1 MEHSIA
7 VQAGTFT
14 VLLGAA
20 LAISIGAER
29 VRVPAA
35 VALVAFGVVAGT
47 LWHVALPFA
56 FGPALLFVFLPPL
69 VFEAAWNLDLRE
81 LTRHA
86 LRVTML
92 AGPGTAFAAFALA
105 AVVSAAGVLPFAPA
119 LVLGAIVSAT
129 DPIAV
134 VAVFRAAGVPPGLR
148 TLVEAESLA
157 NDGVAVV
164 LYGVA
169 VTIAMGGVVSWAGAT
184 AGAVVAV
191 AGGIAVGAACAVPM
205 WLAVSFADASEYEVA
220 ATVALAYAAYLIS
233 DALNCSGIFA
243 TAAAAIALRAL
254 LTRRPHLTNRNDVD
268 VFWNAAAYMTN
279 AVLFLATGLLI
290 VPQRVLHEP
299 LLVALTLLVVLAARA
314 VMASFVVRDA
324 RGRVTVF
331 LAGMRGALPLAL
343 ALALP
348 QELSA
353 RPQIVDAVFAT
364 VLVTLVV
371 QGIPLKH
378 LAARLYGSA
387 REPEDAL
394 PGRTAQ

>member
-35 VALVAFGVVAGT
+35 VALVAFGVVAGA
-47 LWHVALPFA
+47 LWHVDLPFA

-81 LTRHA
+81 LARHA

-92 AGPGTAFAAFALA
+92 AGPGTLFAALAIAA
-105 AVVSAAGVLPFAPA
+105 AVSLSGALPFAPA
-119 LVLGAIVSAT
+119 LLLGAIVSAT

-134 VAVFRAAGVPPGLR
+134 VAVFRAAGVPAGLR

-157 NDGVAVV
+157 NDGVAVA

-169 VTIAMGGVVSWAGAT
+169 LAVAAGGAVSWGGA
-184 AGAVVAV
+184 AFGGAVAIL
-191 AGGIAVGAACAVPM
+191 GGAAVGAACAVPM
-205 WLAVSFADASEYEVA
+205 WLALSVADASEYEVT
-220 ATVALAYAAYLIS
+220 ATVALAYAAYLIA
-233 DALNCSGIFA
+233 DVLHVSGIFA
-243 TAAAAIALRAL
+243 TAAAAVALRAL
-254 LTRRPHLTNRNDVD
+254 LARRSHMTNRNDVD

-290 VPQRVLHEP
+290 SPQRVLHEP
-299 LLVALTLLVVLAARA
+299 LLVGITLFVVLAARA
-314 VMASFVVRDA
+314 VMALLVVPDT

-348 QELSA
+348 QNLPA

-378 LAARLYGSA
+378 VAGRLYGPA
-387 REPEDAL
+387 RAAKGP
-394 PGRTAQ
+394 